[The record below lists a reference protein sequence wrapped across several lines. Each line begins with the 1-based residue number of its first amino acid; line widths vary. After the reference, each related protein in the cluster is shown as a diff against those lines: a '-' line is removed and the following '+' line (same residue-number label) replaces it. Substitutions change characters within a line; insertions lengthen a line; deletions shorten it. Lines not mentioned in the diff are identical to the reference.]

1 MLNRRYLRVKVLQ
14 ALYAY
19 YQSGNNQLDQGEKQ
33 LLLSINKLYELFIW
47 QLSFLVE
54 LTRFAEN
61 RIEENK
67 QKHLPTVEDLHPNM
81 RFVKNRVL
89 EALSNNKSFQRFE
102 NTYKINW
109 SGETEMIRKYYNQI
123 RETVEYQKY
132 MSTEKDDFA
141 NDKKFLIHLIEKYFA
156 DFELLQFF
164 YEEKSMYF
172 VDDYHLISYLLIK
185 FFKEMDENFDALALL
200 PTLLKTENDEINED
214 QLFVKRLFRFT
225 LLNDAEYASMIV
237 STTSN
242 WEKDRIAS
250 VDLIILKMALTELLN
265 FPSIPVKVT
274 MNEYIDLS
282 KYYSTHKSKIFV
294 NGVLDKLIQQLR
306 REDKIVKTGR
316 GLIEKSP

>member
-1 MLNRRYLRVKVLQ
+1 MQ

-67 QKHLPTVEDLHPNM
+67 QKYLPTAEDLHPNM
-81 RFVKNRVL
+81 RFVENRVL
-89 EALSNNKSFQRFE
+89 AALSNNKSFQRFE

-109 SGETEMIRKYYNQI
+109 AGETEMIRKYYNQI

-132 MSTEKDDFA
+132 MSTEEDSFA

-156 DFELLQFF
+156 DFDLLQFF

-185 FFKEMDENFDALALL
+185 FFKETDENFDVLTPL

-214 QLFVKRLFRFT
+214 LLFVKRLFRFT
-225 LLNDAEYASMIV
+225 LLNDAEYTSMIA
-237 STTSN
+237 STTPN
-242 WEKDRIAS
+242 WEKDRIATI
-250 VDLIILKMALTELLN
+250 DLIILKMALAELLN
-265 FPSIPVKVT
+265 FSSIPVKVT

-282 KYYSTHKSKIFV
+282 KYYSTQKSKIFV

-316 GLIEKSP
+316 GLIEESF

>member
-1 MLNRRYLRVKVLQ
+1 MLQ